1 MNLNINVMDQEKPIW
16 LQELDKVKQVPQTQ
30 EALNDQ
36 LKKLRIIANKFGLYD
51 AADYLRSL
59 NL

>member
-1 MNLNINVMDQEKPIW
+1 MNLNVNVMDQEKPIW

>member
-1 MNLNINVMDQEKPIW
+1 MMDQEKPIW

-51 AADYLRSL
+51 AADYLRNL